1 MQEDKI
7 QSWLLQVLSGLVTY
21 PEKIEIVRTDDEMGV
36 KYSVTT
42 HTDDRGKVIGK
53 GGKIAQAIRTVLRS
67 AGYFAGMRASMVI
80 DVPGSNFVPREE
92 EKTEVA
98 T

>member
-7 QSWLLQVLSGLVTY
+7 KSWLFQVLYGLVTY
-21 PEKIEIVRTDDEMGV
+21 PDKIEIIRTDDEMGV
-36 KYSVTT
+36 KYSVKT
-42 HTDDRGKVIGK
+42 HPDDRGKVIGK

-92 EKTEVA
+92 EKTEAA